1 MSTAVLLVGL
11 SVAVAPPKLPADFY
25 TGVQGVIV
33 TAPGSY
39 AAQDAVCCAKDA
51 PSCQIITQTMGAD
64 IFQQGSRNR
73 TLHKGA
79 QGIVLEWAAPVHKIM
94 TLLPGS
100 SVNSTHK
107 WACAEYCET
116 TDPFKDEVA
125 IPSSK
130 VKYLGKKTVA
140 QPASIGGTTKIC
152 DAFEWTQTLEKILP
166 VSNEYAY
173 IDELNPSAP
182 GMFKRVSTFTPFIEK
197 LTHEASST
205 KNMSYIGFN
214 ASFDVATE
222 LDVDMDSVATCK
234 KIDPEKSTC
243 PDAPGAAAM
252 REVLARLREPKWT
265 GNSESIALPALAHG
279 GVNSAAVP
287 VFFPS
292 YTARK
297 VYASRSGQGNFVS
310 AGGDP
315 CCSVIDSPICEV
327 QLSNSHTTEYQDVES
342 RRIRTEDSDG
352 TVRVKDFMTNRS
364 MLINV
369 SGSVDTC
376 ISYCPIDQDVDP
388 PPSARTLPADAVD
401 KGPVVLDGQQVE
413 WFQWSET
420 VFKILKVATISL
432 YVKVA
437 ANGSAVP
444 VFESEVQFPH
454 GGGQS
459 LGVQNLTW
467 ESFVPGRPP
476 AAKFAIAG
484 VESCPKAR
492 HCVYG

>member
-1 MSTAVLLVGL
+1 MVAVLFAL
-11 SVAVAPPKLPADFY
+11 SMAVAPPKLPVDFY

-39 AAQDAVCCAKDA
+39 AAKDAACCAKDS
-51 PSCQIITQTMGAD
+51 PNCQIITQTMGAD

-73 TLHKGA
+73 TLHQGA

-100 SVNSTHK
+100 AVNSTHK
-107 WACAEYCET
+107 WACAGYCEM
-116 TDPFKDEVA
+116 TDPFRDEVA
-125 IPSSK
+125 LPSK

-140 QPASIGGTTKIC
+140 QPEGAGGTTKRC
-152 DAFEWTQTLEKILP
+152 DTFEWTEKLIKILP
-166 VSNEYAY
+166 LSNEYAY
-173 IDELNPSAP
+173 VDESKPSAP
-182 GMFKRVSTFTPFIEK
+182 GMFKRVSTFTHVIEK

-205 KNMSYIGFN
+205 KNMSYIGFD
-214 ASFDVATE
+214 ASFDVAAE

-234 KIDPEKSTC
+234 KIDPDKSDC
-243 PDAPGAAAM
+243 PEAPGVAAM
-252 REVLARLREPKWT
+252 RAALTQLGGSPKSPKTTVRPASAR
-265 GNSESIALPALAHG
+265 G
-279 GVNSAAVP
+279 GASGGAP

-292 YTARK
+292 YSARK
-297 VYASRSGQGNFVS
+297 LYSSRTAQGNFVS

-315 CCSVIDSPICEV
+315 CCSFVDAPVCEV
-327 QLSNSHTTEYQDVES
+327 QLSNSRTMEYQDAES
-342 RRIRTEDSDG
+342 QRTRTEDSDG
-352 TVRVKDFMTNRS
+352 TVRVHDFNTNRS

-376 ISYCPIDQDVDP
+376 ISYCPIDQELDP
-388 PPSARTLPADAVD
+388 PPSARTLPGGVVD
-401 KGPVVLDGQQVE
+401 KGPVLFDGQQVE

-432 YVKVA
+432 YVKLA

-444 VFESEVQFPH
+444 VFESEVQFPL
-454 GGGQS
+454 GGGKS
-459 LGVQNLTW
+459 LGVQNITW

-476 AAKFAIAG
+476 ASKFAIAG
-484 VESCPKAR
+484 VEACPKAKD
-492 HCVYG
+492 CEE